1 MQVFVAF
8 LVGLLVV
15 FPHAEA
21 ALRGTQCKLG
31 EWGSWSAC
39 SKSCGTGEKTRSRAI
54 TTMGSDCPATSESAQ
69 CYVPCTGGCTLGP
82 WGPWGL
88 CSETCGGGTERRVR
102 TTNCTGASQQVRPC
116 NTQCCCID
124 CEVGPWTSWSA
135 CSAAG
140 FRKRTRFIV
149 RRPQFGGKSCP
160 EDLAQKEQCHP
171 GPMSCET
178 AQWGAWGACS
188 TTSSCGQHSRTR
200 AIIKSGFDCPP
211 TLQQRKCGQ
220 CNTDCVMSEWT
231 AWGACSLSCGGGTRT
246 RTRSVTQPAMNGGT
260 ACAGSSQ
267 QDSYCNTQPCP

>member
-1 MQVFVAF
+1 MQIFVPF
-8 LVGLLVV
+8 LLCSLVV

-21 ALRGTQCKLG
+21 ALRGNQCKLE
-31 EWGSWSAC
+31 EWGPWSPC
-39 SKSCGTGEKTRSRAI
+39 SVTCGKGEKTRSRAI
-54 TTMGSDCPATSESAQ
+54 TTMGSDCPATSESAS
-69 CYVPCTGGCTLGP
+69 CHGPPCPGGCNPGAWSDWSP
-82 WGPWGL
+82 
-88 CSETCGGGTERRVR
+88 CSADCGVGESSRVR
-102 TTNCTGASQQVRPC
+102 MTNCTSSRQVRTC

-124 CEVGPWTSWSA
+124 CQIGPWTSWSA
-135 CSAAG
+135 CSGG
-140 FRKRTRFIV
+140 FRTRVRVIV
-149 RRPQFGGKSCP
+149 QQAQFGGKACP
-160 EDLAQKEQCHP
+160 SDLAQKEQCHP